1 MATRQITIDDGSKK
15 RKQVD
20 LNLNPVALNPTV
32 RAGGNY
38 RVAVQQTPLTNSA
51 MQLSSALKQGVA
63 AYGQGVDIAQ
73 KKAAEDVAAMSDAEY
88 DKFLQQ
94 GLDPEAKSLFG
105 YTKTY
110 NRKLAQKYYATEI
123 PTKLQELSND
133 MFKNYYDYKDAASF
147 EAALEERVGSVYDE
161 ADQLLGGNVFGEQ
174 ANNALKSATRAE
186 FLSNEVT
193 KFSRELPARNK
204 QLAIE
209 EMNRNFADIDATN
222 IDTFFSGATQI
233 FNTEKGTL
241 GNRAAAEALFTSVNN
256 RVVGLIA
263 SKDSKDHD
271 LAELILDEI
280 GDGKGEDSM
289 VANQELFATPER
301 QLKLDVLEEKL
312 EESRDRAVTD
322 GDREASE
329 NIISIT
335 ADAFRQKTEGDA
347 MDFLDSTL
355 AELEERKYK
364 GEPITNDRTLDQMV
378 IEIHKI
384 KANPLLKR
392 REHALT
398 WMSQNQNQ
406 QDAVYE
412 STVASL
418 PERFLKPDPMGN
430 GKSTLTDAGN
440 LFMGEWAVKHDN
452 LYEELYESV
461 KDIEDDGERRRAF
474 REGEIEVVKKLNE
487 WTQGTT
493 NSPAAVTLDAKATR
507 LNENKEIVGPDEVAR
522 ILAEHGEVN
531 GLKVIEHIAEQQR
544 QDSGDKNLTKDL
556 GGKVV
561 LEGTF
566 NSTKLDNF
574 DDVLKLKILNPE
586 QTISVFNDAHEAAW
600 GNFTIPLGFAGKI
613 HNPSEIEKLA
623 FKLMPKK
630 LQRAD
635 NYDVA
640 SSQLTRKPK
649 FEDKLIAGR
658 EMGELMKRI
667 GIPSDVLVKGSIPIT
682 NNKLVDGSFSLDYLI
697 ENNFLTTTTVPILID
712 GDIQNTLTA
721 VEAWKDNGGAVSD
734 NIDANHL
741 KTFNQ
746 IAEKFDLTVQ
756 ELFSHQYLYLQD
768 KGYLK

>member
-38 RVAVQQTPLTNSA
+38 RVAVQQKPLTNSA

-161 ADQLLGGNVFGEQ
+161 ADQLLGGNVFGDQ
-174 ANNALKSATRAE
+174 ANNALKSATRAD
-186 FLSNEVT
+186 FLRNEVT

-256 RVVGLIA
+256 RIVGLIA

-335 ADAFRQKTEGDA
+335 ADAFRQKTEGDTL
-347 MDFLDSTL
+347 DFLDSTL
-355 AELEERKYK
+355 AELEERKYN

-461 KDIEDDGERRRAF
+461 KDIKDDGERRKAF

-493 NSPAAVTLDAKATR
+493 NSAAADQRHTERQARVNEHISPEEQLKIKAISVSTDEQEALEDAVILEKRNEAAVGTFLTARDGTRSLVDYNGPVLTRAYARANKFDMFNTSEEKVEAHAQLLENWNEPQEGYLPAPRENIYKIYSKKPWFRKKDLMEKAAERTKMRKLYSLYGISSKELLKNSVTDFPSITITEMYGDTLRKEDFSTFPIITRGNLQTTIDTVESYFLAKETDTLDT
-507 LNENKEIVGPDEVAR
+507 NFFVGDY
-522 ILAEHGEVN
+522 
-531 GLKVIEHIAEQQR
+531 
-544 QDSGDKNLTKDL
+544 
-556 GGKVV
+556 GK
-561 LEGTF
+561 
-566 NSTKLDNF
+566 
-574 DDVLKLKILNPE
+574 
-586 QTISVFNDAHEAAW
+586 
-600 GNFTIPLGFAGKI
+600 
-613 HNPSEIEKLA
+613 
-623 FKLMPKK
+623 
-630 LQRAD
+630 
-635 NYDVA
+635 
-640 SSQLTRKPK
+640 
-649 FEDKLIAGR
+649 
-658 EMGELMKRI
+658 
-667 GIPSDVLVKGSIPIT
+667 
-682 NNKLVDGSFSLDYLI
+682 
-697 ENNFLTTTTVPILID
+697 
-712 GDIQNTLTA
+712 
-721 VEAWKDNGGAVSD
+721 
-734 NIDANHL
+734 
-741 KTFNQ
+741 
-746 IAEKFDLTVQ
+746 IAEKY
-756 ELFSHQYLYLQD
+756 ELSIDELMTEQRKYLQREKFLTD
-768 KGYLK
+768 